1 MYLQCFTSSRP
12 KEWTWWIPWAQFCY
26 NSSIHSA
33 TKKTPF
39 EVVYGRKP
47 PTLLSYVAGT
57 TKTEAVDK
65 ELQTRDEVL
74 KELRQSI
81 QAQIRMKQNAAKH
94 RRDLEYA
101 VGNWVYLQLQPYRQK
116 SIAIRKNPKL
126 SPRYFGP
133 F

>member
-1 MYLQCFTSSRP
+1 MYLQCFTSSRS
-12 KEWTWWIPWAQFCY
+12 KEWTRWIPWAQFCY

-57 TKTEAVDK
+57 AKTEAVDK

-74 KELRQSI
+74 KEFRQSI
-81 QAQIRMKQNAAKH
+81 QAQIRTKQNAAKH

-101 VGNWVYLQLQPYRQK
+101 VGNWVYLQLQLYRQK